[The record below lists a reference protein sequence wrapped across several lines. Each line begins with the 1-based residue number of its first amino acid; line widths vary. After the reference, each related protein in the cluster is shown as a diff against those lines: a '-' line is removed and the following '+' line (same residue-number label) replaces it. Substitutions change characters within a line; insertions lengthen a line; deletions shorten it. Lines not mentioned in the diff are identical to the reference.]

1 MIGTP
6 QFDEFI
12 TNHRW
17 AVVTTLRK
25 DGTASS
31 SVNAYAREGDQL
43 VISTQAHRLKVKTLE
58 NDPRITVC
66 VISNR
71 EPFNFVT
78 VEGSCEIQREKIGDA
93 TRTVFRN
100 LAPTGYKEPEDI
112 EQWMKEQH
120 RVILRV
126 TPTRVSGVIRG

>member
-1 MIGTP
+1 MIGTA
-6 QFDEFI
+6 QLDEFVA
-12 TNHRW
+12 NHRW

-25 DGTASS
+25 DGTPSS
-31 SVNAYAREGDQL
+31 SVNAYAREGDTL

-78 VEGSCEIQREKIGDA
+78 VEGTCVIERENIA
-93 TRTVFRN
+93 EPTRTVFRN
-100 LAPTGYKEPEDI
+100 LAPTGYQPPEDL
-112 EQWMKEQH
+112 EEWMREQH

-126 TPTRVSGVIRG
+126 TPVRVSGVIRS

>member
-17 AVVTTLRK
+17 AVVATLRK
-25 DGTASS
+25 DGSASS
-31 SVNAYAREGDQL
+31 SINAYAREGDQL

-58 NDPRITVC
+58 HDRRITVC

-78 VEGSCEIQREKIGDA
+78 VEGTCEIQRENIGEA

-100 LAPTGYKEPEDI
+100 LAPTGYQEPADI
-112 EQWMKEQH
+112 EQWMREQH